1 MIDKYGLQPIKNK
14 IKQVD
19 INTNNII
26 KIWNNMNEI
35 HNELKLSKS
44 GISYCL
50 SGKYKT
56 SQGYKWM
63 YL

>member
-1 MIDKYGLQPIKNK
+1 
-14 IKQVD
+14 
-19 INTNNII
+19 
-26 KIWNNMNEI
+26 MNEI